1 MKSKIGH
8 ISLLIAII
16 GLIIIEAGIY
26 LGWLS
31 GQEWMILA
39 TGFEAA
45 TIGALADWFAVS
57 ALFHRIPVPVVS
69 RHTNIIVKNRHKLTE
84 AIVELVT
91 NKWLSS
97 EIIQEKLQGVQIAQ
111 GLLKFLEKPENM
123 DRVVGFLRN
132 LLNRFTENLDNP
144 QVASLAQKLLK
155 DQLANTDIAGPL
167 GHWIE
172 GVVHEKDHFS
182 LVDLVLDQ
190 SMQAFEELETRE
202 LIREK
207 LKWAMKS
214 YERQDWVKKS
224 AIWIGKKTG
233 GIDLDL
239 LTDRLLDIA
248 RMMATDARQNPE
260 HPLRQKLDSA
270 LLELAENLKSGDPAT
285 LGFINRL
292 KTKIVED
299 NRTQSILFDF
309 LSRLKITFTEQLE
322 DSNTT
327 FMKLL
332 RKNMERLIMEL
343 KGDTKYQEKMD
354 RWIKGTVAMMINKYH
369 HEIGNMV
376 RSSLLKLD
384 DKSLVA
390 QIKEKVGDDLQYIR
404 LNGALVGGLV
414 GILIALFKILL
425 LQ

>member
-1 MKSKIGH
+1 V
-8 ISLLIAII
+8 IAIS
-16 GLIIIEAGIY
+16 GLIITEFGIY
-26 LGWLS
+26 LGWLR

-57 ALFHRIPVPVVS
+57 ALFHRIPIPLVS
-69 RHTNIIVKNRHKLTE
+69 RHTNIIVKNRQKLTE

-91 NKWLSS
+91 TKWLSS
-97 EIIQEKLQGVQIAQ
+97 DIIQEKLQGVQIAEA
-111 GLLKFLEKPENM
+111 LLKFLEKTENM
-123 DRVVGFLRN
+123 DRVLDLLRN
-132 LLNRFTENLDNP
+132 LLNRFSENLDNP
-144 QVASLAQKLLK
+144 QVASLAQRLIK
-155 DQLANTDIAGPL
+155 DQLADTDIASPL
-167 GHWIE
+167 GHWLE
-172 GVVHEKDHFS
+172 GVVHEKEHFPI
-182 LVDLVLDQ
+182 VDLVLDQ
-190 SMQAFEELETRE
+190 SMQTFDELETRE
-202 LIREK
+202 LIGEK

-214 YERQDWVKKS
+214 YGRQDWVKKS

-270 LLELAENLKSGDPAT
+270 LLEFAQNLKNGDPAT
-285 LGFINRL
+285 LEFINRL

-299 NRTQSILFDF
+299 TRTQSILLDF
-309 LSRLKITFTEQLE
+309 LSRLKITFTEQLKNSE
-322 DSNTT
+322 TT

-332 RKNMERLIMEL
+332 RNNMERLIREL
-343 KGDTKYQEKMD
+343 KGDTKYQEKID
-354 RWIKGTVAMMINKYH
+354 HWIKGTVAMLINKYH

-414 GILIALFKILL
+414 GIFIALFKILL
-425 LQ
+425 LK

>member
-1 MKSKIGH
+1 M
-8 ISLLIAII
+8 IAIS
-16 GLIIIEAGIY
+16 GLIITEFGIY
-26 LGWLS
+26 LGWLP
-31 GQEWMILA
+31 GQTWMILA

-57 ALFHRIPVPVVS
+57 ALFHRIPIPLVS

-91 NKWLSS
+91 TKWLSS
-97 EIIQEKLQGVQIAQ
+97 DIIQEKLEGVQIAG

-123 DRVVGFLRN
+123 DRVLDFLRN
-132 LLNRFTENLDNP
+132 LLSRFSENLDNP
-144 QVASLAQKLLK
+144 EVASLAQKLLK
-155 DQLANTDIAGPL
+155 DQLADMDIARPL
-167 GHWIE
+167 GQWLE
-172 GVVHEKDHFS
+172 GVVHEKDHFP

-190 SMQAFEELETRE
+190 SMQTFDELETRE

-207 LKWAMKS
+207 LKWAMQS
-214 YERQDWVKKS
+214 YEKQDWVKRS

-248 RMMATDARQNPE
+248 RMMATEARQNSE

-270 LLELAENLKSGDPAT
+270 LLELAQNLKNGDPAT
-285 LGFINRL
+285 LEFMNRL

-299 NRTQSILFDF
+299 TRTQSILLDF

-322 DSNTT
+322 SSDTT

-332 RKNMERLIMEL
+332 RKNMERLIREL
-343 KGDTKYQEKMD
+343 KADTKYQEKMD
-354 RWIKGTVAMMINKYH
+354 QWMKGTVAMLINKYH

-384 DKSLVA
+384 DKGLVA

-414 GILIALFKILL
+414 GIFIALFKILL